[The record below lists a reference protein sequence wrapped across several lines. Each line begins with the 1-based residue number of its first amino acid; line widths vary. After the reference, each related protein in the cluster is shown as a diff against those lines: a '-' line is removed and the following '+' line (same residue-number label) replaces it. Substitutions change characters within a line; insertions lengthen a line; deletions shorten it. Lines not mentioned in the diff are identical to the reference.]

1 MPSAETRRCVDG
13 PDAASYPAAMRL
25 DKLCSLEFSYLDAH
39 FPKPYGDQSGPGW
52 GIGEGTVSGAR
63 LSGTIKWSN
72 HPSLR
77 CDGVALPDLR
87 GVISTADG
95 AKVLV
100 TFTGR
105 TVFVPRGNETVGR
118 QLLMALFESD
128 DAQYAWLNSEV
139 CIAEGIHDPQNP
151 PSRTEIYLCT
161 NDLQ

>member
-1 MPSAETRRCVDG
+1 VPSAETRRCVDG

-63 LSGTIKWSN
+63 LSGT
-72 HPSLR
+72 
-77 CDGVALPDLR
+77 
-87 GVISTADG
+87 
-95 AKVLV
+95 
-100 TFTGR
+100 
-105 TVFVPRGNETVGR
+105 
-118 QLLMALFESD
+118 
-128 DAQYAWLNSEV
+128 
-139 CIAEGIHDPQNP
+139 QNP